1 MSGTPASMGC
11 CSRVQPCVHTPRRRD
26 GNGHSEDSSQWQTL
40 ECFHTLLFI
49 YLPCKVE
56 PSVIKICV
64 CTWKIFMKYLNAYLH
79 LNYQLSNNLYVFR
92 AKYKQLTFLLLSHLW
107 FSKTL
112 IPYATKF
119 WWKGWY
125 TYQLSLNNPDQNLVP
140 EFSPQAEEAK
150 SGNKASLCKLV
161 ALSPLVLTY
170 I

>member
-11 CSRVQPCVHTPRRRD
+11 CSRVQPCVPTPRRRD

-79 LNYQLSNNLYVFR
+79 LNYPIICTSLEQNINSWHFSSSLISDFQKPINYLLTIQIKTWFQNFRHKQKKQNQVIKPIAGEQL
-92 AKYKQLTFLLLSHLW
+92 
-107 FSKTL
+107 
-112 IPYATKF
+112 
-119 WWKGWY
+119 
-125 TYQLSLNNPDQNLVP
+125 
-140 EFSPQAEEAK
+140 
-150 SGNKASLCKLV
+150 
-161 ALSPLVLTY
+161 
-170 I
+170 